1 MIIFNTLKADFYRII
16 KSALGFYSI
25 VGLMVLGLLFAFLGK
40 DTSALE
46 TIESGL
52 GNGTLLLPVFL
63 TNVFVIAWGHEFSF
77 RIVNNSLI
85 SGMKRSQFFI
95 SKVLL
100 TFILTLIFVG
110 MYTGSL
116 LLGTYFFSGG
126 FDIMPVFK
134 VIALQIP
141 LYLAAGSLG
150 ILLFNVLKTSYVCIA
165 AFISIAF
172 IGDNLLGNVISTYF
186 SQYDFILDTLFFSNL
201 RTVVGYEALS
211 QGTLQLMIVSSVIYG
226 FLALIVSFNVF
237 QKREFK

>member
-1 MIIFNTLKADFYRII
+1 
-16 KSALGFYSI
+16 
-25 VGLMVLGLLFAFLGK
+25 
-40 DTSALE
+40 
-46 TIESGL
+46 
-52 GNGTLLLPVFL
+52 
-63 TNVFVIAWGHEFSF
+63 
-77 RIVNNSLI
+77 
-85 SGMKRSQFFI
+85 
-95 SKVLL
+95 
-100 TFILTLIFVG
+100 
-110 MYTGSL
+110 
-116 LLGTYFFSGG
+116 
-126 FDIMPVFK
+126 MPVFK